1 MVYLLLIYDITH
13 DGTRTKVASACE
25 DYGLDRVQY
34 SAFSG
39 QLSRT
44 HQEELMLRIRDLLG
58 EKTGHV
64 QLIPVAVDDWERRL
78 EIEVGEDG

>member
-1 MVYLLLIYDITH
+1 MYLLLIYDISH
-13 DGTRTKVASACE
+13 DGTRTKVANACE

-39 QLSRT
+39 RLTRT

-58 EKTGHV
+58 QKAGHI
-64 QLIPVAVDDWERRL
+64 QLIPVAAIEWEKRL
-78 EIEVGEDG
+78 EIEVTDE